1 VDRLLSILPLVGI
14 ALLFWFLIVRPAR
27 RRQSDLGRMQDHLAL
42 GDDVMLTSGIYGS
55 VRTLDEQTVT
65 VEVADGVVLKVA
77 RGAVGQVVAPVSGTG
92 ADADSGRVVDV
103 PEEN

>member
-14 ALLFWFLIVRPAR
+14 ALLFWLLIVRPAR
-27 RRQSDLGRMQDHLAL
+27 RRQSDLGRMQDQLAL

-77 RGAVGQVVAPVSGTG
+77 RGAVGQVVAPASDAG
-92 ADADSGRVVDV
+92 ADADSGHVVDV

>member
-1 VDRLLSILPLVGI
+1 MDRLLSILPLVGI

-27 RRQSDLGRMQDHLAL
+27 RRQSDLGRMQDHLNL
-42 GDDVMLTSGIYGS
+42 GDEVMLTSGIYGS

-65 VEVADGVVLKVA
+65 LEVAEGVNLKVA
-77 RGAVGQVVAPVSGTG
+77 RGAVGRVVTTTG
-92 ADADSGRVVDV
+92 ADADSGHVFDE